1 MFSKKDPLRRLP
13 RAVAFVDYEHWYIS
27 MDKMYHT
34 KPDIRGWV
42 EDMSKTMNVQDIYF
56 FADFSKGSLREEIPK
71 IRGFTNKIIETG
83 NMSARVQ
90 KDFTDFIMLDHIY
103 QQALSHLR
111 DVDVFI
117 IFTGDGHFYSVVSF
131 LKNICKKQV
140 GIYAVR
146 GALSSQLRLTANWC
160 IEYPNDY
167 DKYKP
172 YCQAIFTY
180 LNNHAS
186 DRYAP
191 TFLSTIDDVSRRTG
205 KPLDEIRGAMQWLAE
220 SGYVVRSQENREGKT
235 VTAVSA
241 EWHSVV
247 RDGLWVPERGA
258 QMPRRVQRFVPQKES
273 SLPQRAARKMLDQKT
288 EKPAQKAAGKPTAPP
303 QKQKKQRLPRP
314 TEEEEVTELPMPTQT
329 ADSPKKRR
337 PNAAKPVVGK
347 ALDVTGAA
355 SASETEKSSAKKPRR
370 RRGNRKTVKQADA
383 NVAEPAFETEK
394 K

>member
-1 MFSKKDPLRRLP
+1 
-13 RAVAFVDYEHWYIS
+13 
-27 MDKMYHT
+27 MDKMYHI

-56 FADFSKGSLREEIPK
+56 FADFSKGNLREEIPK

-103 QQALSHLR
+103 QQAMSHLR
-111 DVDVFI
+111 DVDIFV

-186 DRYAP
+186 DLYAP
-191 TFLSTIDDVSRRTG
+191 TFLGTIDDVSRSTG
-205 KPLDEIRGAMQWLAE
+205 KPLDEIRGALQWLAE
-220 SGYVVRSQENREGKT
+220 SGYVTRSQENREGKT

-247 RDGLWVPERGA
+247 RDGLWIPERGA
-258 QMPRRVQRFVPQKES
+258 RMPGRT
-273 SLPQRAARKMLDQKT
+273 QRAPQPKKQPSQQKSAAKQKT
-288 EKPAQKAAGKPTAPP
+288 PEQKAETPSQKTAGKPATKTQKPKKPTTP
-303 QKQKKQRLPRP
+303 Q
-314 TEEEEVTELPMPTQT
+314 TETEEVTELPSPAVT
-329 ADSPKKRR
+329 AETPKKRR
-337 PNAAKPVVGK
+337 SGPANPVAGNLPEAEAPVS
-347 ALDVTGAA
+347 GA
-355 SASETEKSSAKKPRR
+355 ETETGPAQKKPRR
-370 RRGNRKTVKQADA
+370 RRGTRKPVKRDSEAA
-383 NVAEPAFETEK
+383 SGHVSETTEK
-394 K
+394 